1 MKIDENLT
9 RGFRNNNP
17 MNIVKSKDQWLG
29 KRTPSTDAK
38 FEQFF
43 EMKFGIRAALKI
55 LTRYHRDYGLVTV
68 NGIIHRWAP
77 DGGRVERNYISYVE
91 GQMKQSLPDWD
102 GIVKPKLMHLYELAK
117 AMCWV
122 ESHYVLTETAFRMA
136 VDLLPI
142 DYRTHWFF
150 KKDERR

>member
-1 MKIDENLT
+1 M
-9 RGFRNNNP
+9 
-17 MNIVKSKDQWLG
+17 
-29 KRTPSTDAK
+29 
-38 FEQFF
+38 
-43 EMKFGIRAALKI
+43 
-55 LTRYHRDYGLVTV
+55 HYGLVTV

-91 GQMKQSLPDWD
+91 GQMKQSQPDWD
-102 GIVKPKLMHLYELAK
+102 GIVKPKLMHLYVLAK

-150 KKDERR
+150 KKGERS